1 MKVERG
7 ECVDAVVAPCHRV
20 PFLYLACWAQVY
32 TSKTELSTMEAS
44 LMKEA
49 VNVGRKEANVGRKE
63 AKQAGNPS
71 VSESSRN

>member
-20 PFLYLACWAQVY
+20 QFLYLACCAQVD
-32 TSKTELSTMEAS
+32 TSKTSLSTMEAS

-49 VNVGRKEANVGRKE
+49 LNVGRKEANVGRKE
-63 AKQAGNPS
+63 AKQAGNQS
-71 VSESSRN
+71 V